1 MPVHKA
7 STQDQLAIV
16 NTTTNYQ
23 FSDRQFD
30 PCLIPNL
37 SIPHDYLTGEK
48 VNIIK
53 ICKDLGVNN
62 HQFTQMKIVV
72 KAPKIIKTIINNLD
86 QR

>member
-1 MPVHKA
+1 LLVHKA
-7 STQDQLAIV
+7 NTQDQLAIV

-30 PCLIPNL
+30 PCLIP
-37 SIPHDYLTGEK
+37 IYPHDYLTGEK

-53 ICKDLGVNN
+53 ICKDLAVNIK
-62 HQFTQMKIVV
+62 QFSKMKIAV
-72 KAPKIIKTIINNLD
+72 KAQKTIKTIRNNLD